1 MNIEQKF
8 QHYWDVVNRSHINPQ
23 KKTELEFMIKLSGLP
38 VAHQL
43 ALTQLMYKKFQP

>member
-23 KKTELEFMIKLSGLP
+23 KKTELEFMIKLSSLP
-38 VAHQL
+38 VVYQL
-43 ALTQLMYKKFQP
+43 SLTEKLLHKFG